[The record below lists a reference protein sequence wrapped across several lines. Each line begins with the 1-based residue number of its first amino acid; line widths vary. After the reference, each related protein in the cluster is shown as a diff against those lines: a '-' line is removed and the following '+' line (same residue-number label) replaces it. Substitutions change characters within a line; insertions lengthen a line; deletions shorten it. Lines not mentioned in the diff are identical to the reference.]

1 MFRDIKRKYSGMS
14 VATIEDLAFPEKM
27 GPVPIL
33 YERGHSQPE
42 GITAENGACP
52 HFFDKINLV
61 EIDIT
66 RTSGSK

>member
-1 MFRDIKRKYSGMS
+1 
-14 VATIEDLAFPEKM
+14 
-27 GPVPIL
+27 L
-33 YERGHSQPE
+33 YERGHSQLE

-52 HFFDKINLV
+52 HFLDKINLL

>member
-52 HFFDKINLV
+52 HFLV